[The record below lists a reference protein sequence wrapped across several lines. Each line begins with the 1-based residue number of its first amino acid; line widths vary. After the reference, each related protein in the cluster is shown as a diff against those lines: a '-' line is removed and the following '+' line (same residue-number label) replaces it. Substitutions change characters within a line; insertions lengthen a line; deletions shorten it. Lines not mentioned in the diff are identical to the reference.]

1 MKITLTELREECTA
15 YLIPEVEDPRAWI
28 RRHFMPMF
36 EWELAA
42 WYTDETYWPESLTY
56 RLFKEFFEIDIHST
70 VVDLGNGLV
79 RHE

>member
-1 MKITLTELREECTA
+1 
-15 YLIPEVEDPRAWI
+15 
-28 RRHFMPMF
+28 MPMF

-70 VVDLGNGLV
+70 VVDLGKGLV